1 MQKSGTVTK
10 SLRIGK
16 TLTKGTG
23 EEGPLGRE
31 NEKQSGFFCA
41 ETKGNLGFEVQQDES
56 SQGKPMFLRP
66 LRKQS
71 LGPKLEGLKPSLMLL
86 HRYTRAWGHVIPQ
99 NSNE

>member
-23 EEGPLGRE
+23 EEGPLGTE

-41 ETKGNLGFEVQQDES
+41 ETKGNWALKSSKMKAVKES
-56 SQGKPMFLRP
+56 LCF
-66 LRKQS
+66 
-71 LGPKLEGLKPSLMLL
+71 
-86 HRYTRAWGHVIPQ
+86 
-99 NSNE
+99 